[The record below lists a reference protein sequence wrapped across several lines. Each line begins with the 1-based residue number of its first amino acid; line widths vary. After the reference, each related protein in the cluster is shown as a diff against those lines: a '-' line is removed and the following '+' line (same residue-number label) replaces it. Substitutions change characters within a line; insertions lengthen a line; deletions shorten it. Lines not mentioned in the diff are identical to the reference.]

1 MSPAINIEQ
10 IRRAAK
16 NNIPLTIKTYKLAH
30 ETEDYIDKVI
40 GFFLKEIRYE
50 QIASTISY
58 CVKELAVNAKKANTK
73 RVYFEEKNL
82 DINNAKD
89 YIEGM
94 KDFKSDTLGNINHYL
109 DIQKEKGLYIK
120 IMLRTGLN
128 NLEISIHNNVEI
140 TKKEQMR
147 IYDRIARSRAFK
159 TMEEAFNTV
168 LDSSEGAG
176 LGIVILVLML
186 KKIGLTE
193 DSFELDIIDGETVTK
208 IVVPF
213 TEIRLEKVDLLT
225 DTIVQEINALPQF
238 PENLIQLQKLIKDPD
253 SEINDIARQV
263 STDPALTADLLKLVN
278 SALYMLPKKV
288 DHISDAVK
296 LVGMKGLENL
306 LLKHGTQKILKQ
318 KYAEMK
324 KLWSH
329 SHKVAFYAYNLS
341 KTFRKKKDVWDD
353 AYVGGILHDL
363 GKIVINSLHPDL
375 LFKIQK
381 YCLEKDIPVGLIED
395 FSVGLNHA
403 EIGSRIAT
411 KWNFPEQLVNAIH
424 FHHMPL
430 ECDKEYKDVVYIVYL
445 ANILCSYELKMID
458 YDQFESK
465 VLRYIGITSEVQ
477 LIKIMKSLQ
486 RNFSIEN

>member
-1 MSPAINIEQ
+1 MSPTINIEQ

-30 ETEDYIDKVI
+30 ETEEYVDKVI
-40 GFFLKEIRYE
+40 GFFLKEIGYD

-82 DINNAKD
+82 DINDSKD
-89 YIEGM
+89 YLEGM
-94 KDFKSDTLGNINHYL
+94 KDFKIVTLENIEYYL
-109 DIQKEKGLYIK
+109 EKQKDEGLYVK
-120 IMLRTGLN
+120 IILRTGIN
-128 NLEISIHNNVEI
+128 SMEISVHNNVEI

-159 TMEEAFNTV
+159 SMEEAFNTV

-176 LGIVILVLML
+176 LGIVILILML

-193 DSFELDIIDGETVTK
+193 DAFELDIVDGETVTK
-208 IVVPF
+208 IVIPF
-213 TEIRLEKVDLLT
+213 TEVRLEKVDLLT
-225 DTIVQEINALPQF
+225 DTIVKEINALPQF
-238 PENLIQLQKLIKDPD
+238 PENLIELQKLIKDPE
-253 SEINDIARQV
+253 SEISDIAKQV
-263 STDPALTADLLKLVN
+263 STDPALTADLLKQVN
-278 SALYMLPKKV
+278 SALYMLPKKI
-288 DHISDAVK
+288 DNIQEAVK

-306 LLKHGTQKILKQ
+306 LLKHGSQKILKQ

-324 KLWSH
+324 KLWAH
-329 SHKVAFYAYNLS
+329 SHKVAFYAYYLAR
-341 KTFRKKKDVWDD
+341 TFRKKKDVWDD

-363 GKIVINSLHPDL
+363 GKIIINSMHPDL
-375 LFKIQK
+375 LTKIQK
-381 YCLEKDIPVGLIED
+381 YCLDKDIPVGLIED

-411 KWNFPEQLVNAIH
+411 KWNFPEQLINAIH
-424 FHHMPL
+424 YHHMPL
-430 ECDKEYKDVVYIVYL
+430 ESEEEYRDVVYIVYL

-458 YDQFESK
+458 YDQFERK
-465 VLRYIGITSEVQ
+465 VLRYLGISNEEQ
-477 LIKIMKSLQ
+477 LIKILGILQ
-486 RNFSIEN
+486 KNFSLEN

>member
-1 MSPAINIEQ
+1 MAPTINIEQ

-30 ETEDYIDKVI
+30 ETEEYIDKVI
-40 GFFLKEIRYE
+40 GFFLKEIGYD

-73 RVYFEEKNL
+73 RIYFNEQEL

-89 YIEGM
+89 YETGM
-94 KDFKSDTLGNINHYL
+94 KDFKTITLGNINYYL
-109 DIQKEKGLYIK
+109 EKQKDAGLYVK
-120 IMLRTGLN
+120 IVLRTSLN

-159 TMEEAFNTV
+159 SMEEAFNTV

-176 LGIVILVLML
+176 LGIVILILML
-186 KKIGLTE
+186 KKIGLSE
-193 DSFELDIIDGETVTK
+193 DSFELDIVDEETVTK

-213 TEIRLEKVDLLT
+213 TEVRLEKVDLLT
-225 DTIVQEINALPQF
+225 DTIVKEINTLPQF
-238 PENLIQLQKLIKDPD
+238 PENLIQLQRLIKDPE
-253 SEINDIARQV
+253 SEINDIAKQV

-278 SALYMLPKKV
+278 SALYMLPKKI
-288 DHISDAVK
+288 DNISEAVK

-329 SHKVAFYAYNLS
+329 SHKVAFYAYNLA
-341 KTFRKKKDVWDD
+341 KTFRRKKDVWDD

-363 GKIVINSLHPDL
+363 GKIIINSLHPDL
-375 LFKIQK
+375 LLKIQK
-381 YCLEKDIPVGLIED
+381 YCLDKDIPVGLIED

-403 EIGSRIAT
+403 EIGSRIAL
-411 KWNFPEQLVNAIH
+411 KWNFPDQLINAIH
-424 FHHMPL
+424 YHHMPL
-430 ECDKEYKDVVYIVYL
+430 QGEEQYKDVIYVVYL

-458 YDQFESK
+458 YDQFERK
-465 VLRYIGITSEVQ
+465 VLVYLGITSEEQ
-477 LIKIMKSLQ
+477 LKKILNRLQ